1 MVQLDGPTHK
11 NLDEN
16 ASLRPSQNSEE
27 GMAGKS
33 AATKAA
39 KFGQML
45 DASIA
50 ELKDTMAGKFDQLE
64 EILTQPDIWT
74 QRRRRERVSEDYVD
88 NDDNGSTT

>member
-1 MVQLDGPTHK
+1 
-11 NLDEN
+11 
-16 ASLRPSQNSEE
+16 
-27 GMAGKS
+27 MAGKS

-45 DASIA
+45 VASIA

-64 EILTQPDIWT
+64 EILTRPDIWT
-74 QRRRRERVSEDYVD
+74 QRRQRERVSEDYVD